1 MSDLPV
7 LNREGKK
14 VGTVSL
20 REDIFARPAT
30 DHLVWE
36 VVTHYLASR
45 RVGTANTKNRIE
57 VRGGGRKPWRQ
68 KGTGRARVGSIRTPL
83 WKGGGVVFGPQPRD
97 YRTGLPKKKRRVALR
112 RVLGDMVREDLV
124 LVLEDLNLETHKTR
138 DLVGLLRSVGAP
150 RRTLVVDDG
159 GQRNLLLAS
168 RNIPGVTVRRP
179 ADLNALDLLLHEH
192 MTISKSALQTL
203 EEAVAP

>member
-7 LNREGKK
+7 LNKEGKE
-14 VGTVSL
+14 VGKVSL
-20 REDIFARPAT
+20 REDIFAHPAT

-45 RVGTANTKNRIE
+45 RVGTAKTKNRTE

-83 WKGGGVVFGPQPRD
+83 WKGGGTTFGPQPRD
-97 YRTGLPKKKRRVALR
+97 YRTALPKKKRRVALR
-112 RVLGDMVREDLV
+112 RVLGDLVREDLV
-124 LVLEDLNLETHKTR
+124 LVLDDLTMESHKTR

-168 RNIPGVTVRRP
+168 RNIPGISVRRP
-179 ADLNALDLLLHEH
+179 QDLNAYDLLLHEH

-203 EEAVAP
+203 EEAMAP